1 MNTAP
6 TPRPPGT
13 VSTIRGRWQRPML
26 AWATRVLLVASLVT
40 TVAPRE
46 IRAALAVAVVA
57 AVVAVPLLRVGWLVF
72 RWNQEHDRRF
82 VAAGSALLLVVGIGG
97 LLAALGVGS

>member
-1 MNTAP
+1 
-6 TPRPPGT
+6 
-13 VSTIRGRWQRPML
+13 ML

-82 VAAGSALLLVVGIGG
+82 VAAGSVLLLVVGIGG